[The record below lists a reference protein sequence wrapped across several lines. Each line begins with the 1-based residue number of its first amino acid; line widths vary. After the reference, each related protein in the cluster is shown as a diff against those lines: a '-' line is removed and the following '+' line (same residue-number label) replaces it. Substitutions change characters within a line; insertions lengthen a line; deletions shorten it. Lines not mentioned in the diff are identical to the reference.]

1 MNLERTHIIEIDQL
15 IEAIEKM
22 GNDVL
27 ASASR
32 FTNIIELANTKLA
45 GFELDYVRNELF
57 ITDGFFDIFL
67 LHDIDTK
74 NLTVEQFKKDI

>member
-32 FTNIIELANTKLA
+32 FTNIIELAICQNRK
-45 GFELDYVRNELF
+45 
-57 ITDGFFDIFL
+57 
-67 LHDIDTK
+67 
-74 NLTVEQFKKDI
+74 Q